1 MADINVS
8 MGVDNTG
15 ALKSLKQVENSI
27 DNLVNKF
34 SKLRSVAVGIKV
46 NTGDAINEIK
56 SIQDKLNGLNASV
69 AGSIKLDNTEAIKA
83 INEVRSK
90 LASLNLTTS
99 GNVGVDSSAAVANV
113 KKLEAE
119 VASLSAM
126 LNNRNKVQVDTK
138 SAVSSLKAAQ
148 SEAKSL
154 SNSMSGLKSA
164 IAGIGIATIIAQV
177 NGMAV
182 TVTNLSRATGIGT
195 STVKAYGDAI
205 AASGGDFRGGVED
218 LTDLTKA
225 IDDARKGN
233 SDAQISF
240 AQLGIGLKD
249 LSVLSEEDIFKKTIS
264 GLASIQDASKRTT
277 MSMALLGGEFKKVDI
292 QSVSKS
298 MNAAGGGGGANVS
311 AIKAASDAQK
321 AISDN
326 MIKLQTAILNVIEPL
341 NKLISKID
349 VSTAA
354 FESFIKFVGY
364 AAATFLLFTKVLAPA
379 NAALG
384 LLNRSAVVI
393 GTTVTSVLLSPLAA
407 LRTAFIGITGVIARF
422 AGFLLGPLITAF
434 KQLQI
439 ILLGAST
446 LLRAVGISF
455 GSLGALTTIFAGG
468 ITTVIV
474 SLAKFVLRMAGVV
487 GIVITVVQ
495 ALDALIELF
504 FGFSII
510 DDSIAYIK
518 KLWNSIDGIGGAFTM
533 LAKLILS
540 PISMLDYLFEK
551 MAGFS
556 ALDWVS
562 EKVGGLTG
570 LFKLFLK
577 AVFLPVTA
585 IDGLI
590 NALTGFSIFDWLDEK
605 LGGISGAFKLLAK
618 LLFIVPTAIDFLLQ
632 KITGFSIF
640 DWATEKLGNMTKGLK
655 EVLGLQAKVGTQADV
670 RKVDNKI
677 AEDNPEIFK
686 MPKKEDDKGKP
697 VIDAQRGIRIELQ
710 KTLAAYQDQNAEL
723 SRTMAF
729 QNQMIGLDDDA
740 INRKQKLFD
749 LESNYLGQ
757 IKALKDQ
764 YVAMRDAAANGTDE
778 EKNAFSAFASQ
789 YAAFAGKITA
799 EYNRQ
804 KVQVNDLISAEE
816 VLKDR
821 EKQKLIVIEAITK
834 QMERQAALGDII
846 RGINDKTVDMKF
858 EASLKGLDPYKA
870 EIARINEEARKGAL
884 EAGRSFADQF
894 ATDDPLGLTPE
905 DTMSLANG
913 LELIAQKYKAI
924 SVQQIKQLDE
934 SRTWKSGWD
943 EAFEAYADSATNAAN
958 MARDAFSSFSSGMD
972 KLIDTF
978 VTTGKFAFGD
988 FAKSV
993 IADLIKIELKAQ
1005 AMSAL
1010 KMLTGGNGISGAM
1023 STIGSFFGGFFAE
1036 GGQPPLGKA
1045 SIVGE
1050 KGPELFVPK
1059 SAGTIVP
1066 NGGFGGATVQQP
1078 IINNNTYVTNNVS
1091 AVDAKSVAQ
1100 LFQENRKQLFGVIE
1114 TARKEMPG
1122 RTR

>member
-1 MADINVS
+1 
-8 MGVDNTG
+8 
-15 ALKSLKQVENSI
+15 
-27 DNLVNKF
+27 
-34 SKLRSVAVGIKV
+34 
-46 NTGDAINEIK
+46 
-56 SIQDKLNGLNASV
+56 
-69 AGSIKLDNTEAIKA
+69 
-83 INEVRSK
+83 
-90 LASLNLTTS
+90 
-99 GNVGVDSSAAVANV
+99 
-113 KKLEAE
+113 
-119 VASLSAM
+119 
-126 LNNRNKVQVDTK
+126 
-138 SAVSSLKAAQ
+138 
-148 SEAKSL
+148 
-154 SNSMSGLKSA
+154 
-164 IAGIGIATIIAQV
+164 
-177 NGMAV
+177 MAV
-182 TVTNLSRATGIGT
+182 TVTNLSRATGIST

-240 AQLGIGLKD
+240 AELGIGLRD

-292 QSVSKS
+292 QSISNS
-298 MNAAGGGGGANVS
+298 MNNAGSGGANVS

-321 AISDN
+321 AIADN
-326 MIKLQTAILNVIEPL
+326 MNKLQSAILNLLEPL
-341 NKLISKID
+341 NKLVAGIQISTTVFEGLIKTLLAIG
-349 VSTAA
+349 AA
-354 FESFIKFVGY
+354 FLF
-364 AAATFLLFTKVLAPA
+364 FTKVLGPA
-379 NAALG
+379 KVAVAALEG
-384 LLNRSAVVI
+384 LVPKV
-393 GTTVTSVLLSPLAA
+393 TVAFMSLGVALSTSPW
-407 LRTAFIGITGVIARF
+407 R
-422 AGFLLGPLITAF
+422 
-434 KQLQI
+434 
-439 ILLGAST
+439 
-446 LLRAVGISF
+446 
-455 GSLGALTTIFAGG
+455 SLGAAIGTLLNPIQLLITTLGGPLMTASKMLWIMIKRIGLLVVAIATWNNVAGHFTTTMAVISGG
-468 ITTVIV
+468 IIKVIAMI
-474 SLAKFVLRMAGVV
+474 AKFAVRFLGVV
-487 GIVITVVQ
+487 GIIMAVIQ
-495 ALDALIELF
+495 
-504 FGFSII
+504 
-510 DDSIAYIK
+510 
-518 KLWNSIDGIGGAFTM
+518 
-533 LAKLILS
+533 
-540 PISMLDYLFEK
+540 
-551 MAGFS
+551 
-556 ALDWVS
+556 
-562 EKVGGLTG
+562 
-570 LFKLFLK
+570 
-577 AVFLPVTA
+577 
-585 IDGLI
+585 
-590 NALTGFSIFDWLDEK
+590 
-605 LGGISGAFKLLAK
+605 
-618 LLFIVPTAIDFLLQ
+618 AIDFLTETFFKFSVIDWVMA
-632 KITGFSIF
+632 KITPL
-640 DWATEKLGNMTKGLK
+640 WEMLK
-655 EVLGLQAKVGTQADV
+655 NIIGITNKTPKGTQADV

-686 MPKKEDDKGKP
+686 MPKKEDDKGKT
-697 VIDAQRGIRIELQ
+697 VIDAQRGIRVELQ

-723 SRTMAF
+723 SRTMGF
-729 QNQMIGLDDDA
+729 QNQIIGLDDDA

-749 LESNYLGQ
+749 LETNYLGQ

-764 YVAMRDAAANGTDE
+764 YVAMRDAAANGTEE

-789 YAAFAGKITA
+789 YASFAGKITA
-799 EYNRQ
+799 EYDRQ

-821 EKQKLIVIEAITK
+821 EKQKLVVIEAITK
-834 QMERQAALGDII
+834 QMERQAALGDIL
-846 RGINDKTVDMKF
+846 RGINDKTVDIKF

-894 ATDDPLGLTPE
+894 ASDDPLGLTPE

-958 MARDAFSSFSSGMD
+958 MARDAFSSFSNGMD

-1010 KMLTGGNGISGAM
+1010 KMLTGGNGIGGAM

-1059 SAGTIVP
+1059 SAGTIIP
-1066 NGGFGGATVQQP
+1066 NGGFGGAVSQSQP